1 MAAVSEE
8 HEVLRKGKRKPFY
21 RSLIFQILMGLV
33 FGLLVGVLW
42 PNFATG
48 LRPLGDGFINL
59 VKMIIAPLV
68 FCVVVV
74 GIAGAGDLASLKRIG
89 LKTLIYFEV
98 ITTFALLIGVALT
111 VWLKPG
117 DGLNIDLEALD
128 TSSIEEKTGGAE
140 KELTAASFLLDV
152 IPKSVVGAFA
162 DNNLLQILLFSV
174 FFGVALIVLGRSAEP
189 IYNFIHGVQDVIFK
203 IVGWIMKLAPIATF
217 GVVAFTVGTYGL
229 ESLVSFGKL
238 IGVFFL
244 VLLAILVVFAVMVS
258 VYLRVNFLKV
268 LNYFREEIVTAA
280 LIGSSEAVLPQIVAK
295 LEKAGCSRTVVG
307 VVVPS
312 GYSFNLDGASAYL
325 SVAIIFLAQVSGADL
340 SAGSI
345 MTIVLVSLLTSKGMA
360 GVAGSA
366 FVALLATLSAVGG
379 IPAAAAVLILG
390 PDQVMGKGR
399 TMLNLIGNI
408 VATLVIAR
416 WEKQLDREQLLRET
430 QRPRTKNAADSFPAE
445 TLDSAEAVEK
455 EDHEPIQTTHRG

>member
-1 MAAVSEE
+1 MASSSGALDAGPASGKSPASTTA
-8 HEVLRKGKRKPFY
+8 RKKPFY
-21 RSLIFQILMGLV
+21 RSLLFQILLGLIAGLV
-33 FGLLVGVLW
+33 VGIVWPEFGSALK
-42 PNFATG
+42 
-48 LRPLGDGFINL
+48 PLGDGFINL

-68 FCVVVV
+68 FCVVVI

-98 ITTFALLIGVALT
+98 VTTLALIIGVAMT

-117 DGLNIDLEALD
+117 EGLNIDLSTLD
-128 TSSIEEKTGGAE
+128 ASSVEKKAGGH
-140 KELTAASFLLDV
+140 ELTASGFLLGI
-152 IPKSVVGAFA
+152 IPLSVMGAFVE
-162 DNNLLQILLFSV
+162 NNLLQILLFSV
-174 FFGVALIVLGRSAEP
+174 LFGVAMIVLGKRSAL
-189 IYNFIHGVQDVIFK
+189 IFTFIEGFQDIIFK
-203 IVGWIMKLAPIATF
+203 IIGWIMKLAPIATF
-217 GVVAFTVGTYGL
+217 GVVAFTVGNYGL

-244 VLLAILVVFAVMVS
+244 VLLAILVIFAAVVRIFIRVS
-258 VYLRVNFLKV
+258 FFKV
-268 LNYFREEIVTAA
+268 LNYFREEILTAA
-280 LIGSSEAVLPQIVAK
+280 LVGSSEAVLPQIVAK
-295 LEKAGCSRTVVG
+295 LEKAGCPRTVVG

-340 SAGSI
+340 SMTSI

-390 PDQVMGKGR
+390 PDQIMGKGR

-408 VATLVIAR
+408 VATLFIAR
-416 WEKQLDREQLLRET
+416 WERELDSEQLRRELH
-430 QRPRTKNAADSFPAE
+430 RKRSSKAE
-445 TLDSAEAVEK
+445 IVTPQKEEEAT
-455 EDHEPIQTTHRG
+455 DHQIQIAGR